1 MQYYCIMPAAKNIIA
16 IPGSLRHGS
25 ASHHVLAYLGSLM
38 PQEVNFTIYDGIGSL
53 PHFDPGL
60 DNDSPPPAVA
70 AFRGL
75 LAGANG
81 VVICTPEY
89 AFGVPG
95 SLKNA
100 LDWTVGS
107 GSLAGKPLALITAS
121 TGGENAHAALMLILK
136 HALAADIPADGS
148 LLIPFIRS
156 KLDGAGNITDAGTK
170 LALEKVVSVL
180 LNAIR

>member
-1 MQYYCIMPAAKNIIA
+1 MQTKNIVA
-16 IPGSLRHGS
+16 IPGSLRHDS
-25 ASHHVLAYLGSLM
+25 SNYHILAYLGNLM
-38 PQEVNFTIYDGIGSL
+38 PQEVNFSIYEGVGGL

-60 DNDSPPPAVA
+60 DNDNPPQAVA
-70 AFRGL
+70 AFRAL
-75 LAGANG
+75 LAAADG

-107 GSLAGKPLALITAS
+107 GSLYSKPLALITAS
-121 TGGENAHAALMLILK
+121 TKGENAHAALLLILK
-136 HALAADIPADGS
+136 SALGAETTAETS

-156 KLDGAGNITDAGTK
+156 KMDNTGNIVDADTK
-170 LALEKVVSVL
+170 AGIEKVFSAL
-180 LNAIR
+180 LNAIL